1 MKNRGTIKKQ
11 KDASSNQSNKNNN
24 KVKKQSSSYLKKL
37 QSEFITSVSHQ
48 FLTPLSSLLSSV
60 ELLEYY
66 IRKENYIRQE
76 EIINR
81 IKKSIKILNET
92 IARVTEFYK
101 YHSGN
106 RKLNKEKIHL
116 RKFINGILEEVAV
129 IIGDSHII
137 IVNIQNEIINIVS
150 DEFLLKQIIINLIN
164 NAVKFSPNGG
174 QIRLDVFR
182 SKLGIKFSV
191 KDEGMGITKSD
202 LRKLFE
208 PFFRGENAVS
218 IPGVGLG
225 LTIVKN
231 FTELLNGHIECKSI
245 VNEGSEFILTIPDG
259 Y

>member
-1 MKNRGTIKKQ
+1 MNDRGTIKKQ
-11 KDASSNQSNKNNN
+11 KNSSSNHRNKIKN
-24 KVKKQSSSYLKKL
+24 KVKKQSSSYLRKL

-60 ELLEYY
+60 ELLEFY
-66 IRKENYIRQE
+66 IRKENYLRQE
-76 EIINR
+76 EIVNR

-92 IARVTEFYK
+92 LSRVTEFYK
-101 YHSGN
+101 YHSIN
-106 RKLNKEKIHL
+106 QKIKKEKIHL
-116 RKFINGILEEVAV
+116 RKFINEILEEVAV
-129 IIGDSHII
+129 IIGGSHII
-137 IVNIQNEIINIVS
+137 IVNIQDDIINIVS

-191 KDEGMGITKSD
+191 KDEGIGISKSD
-202 LRKLFE
+202 LKKLFE

-231 FTELLNGHIECKSI
+231 FTELLNGNIECKSK
-245 VNEGSEFILTIPDG
+245 VNEGSEFILTILD
-259 Y
+259 

>member
-1 MKNRGTIKKQ
+1 MNNRGTIKNQ
-11 KDASSNQSNKNNN
+11 KNASSNQSKKNNN
-24 KVKKQSSSYLKKL
+24 KVNGQSHSYLRKL

-60 ELLEYY
+60 ELLEFY
-66 IRKENYIRQE
+66 IRKENYLRQE

-92 IARVTEFYK
+92 LSRLTEFYK
-101 YHSGN
+101 YHSTN
-106 RKLNKEKIHL
+106 QKIKKEKIHL
-116 RKFINGILEEVAV
+116 RKFINEILEEVAV

-137 IVNIQNEIINIVS
+137 IVNIQDDIINIVS

-191 KDEGMGITKSD
+191 KDEGIGISKSD
-202 LRKLFE
+202 LKKLFE
-208 PFFRGENAVS
+208 PFFRGGNAVS

-231 FTELLNGHIECKSI
+231 FTELLKGHIECKSK
-245 VNEGSEFILTIPDG
+245 VNEGSEFILTIPD
-259 Y
+259 